1 MDKVDLNPQI
11 LQIVSEDLVRK
22 LDTQQDLAADLLLF
36 EQGRLALLHQC
47 SWVSVCPSLAQRGYH
62 TQDPDGEPPG
72 PCHAL
77 LGFPLPL

>member
-11 LQIVSEDLVRK
+11 LQMVSEDLVRR
-22 LDTQQDLAADLLLF
+22 LDTQQDLAAELLLF
-36 EQGRLALLHQC
+36 EQGRLALLQQC
-47 SWVSVCPSLAQRGYH
+47 SWVSVCPSLVQRGYH
-62 TQDPDGEPPG
+62 TQDPDGGPPG